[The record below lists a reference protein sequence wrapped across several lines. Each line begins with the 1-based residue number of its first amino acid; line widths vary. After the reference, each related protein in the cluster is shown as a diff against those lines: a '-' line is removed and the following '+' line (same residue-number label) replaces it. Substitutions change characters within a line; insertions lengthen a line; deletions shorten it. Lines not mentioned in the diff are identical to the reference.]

1 MTNSELLNVVVTKM
15 AEKKGYAY
23 TTGYLQSLLMSAMF
37 NVSKKE
43 QEAYRSDMKYTLDGL
58 EKETV

>member
-1 MTNSELLNVVVTKM
+1 MTNSELLNALVTKM

-37 NVSKKE
+37 NTSKKE
-43 QEAYRSDMKYTLDGL
+43 QEAYRADMKYTLDRL

>member
-23 TTGYLQSLLMSAMF
+23 TTGYLQSLLMAAMF
-37 NVSKKE
+37 NSTKKE
-43 QEAYRSDMKYTLDGL
+43 QEAYNSDLKYTLNNL